1 MRQTGRH
8 CGLLR
13 EKVEGWV
20 VQGVQE
26 IREGE
31 GRGYKG
37 WQSQNAKSI
46 GMYVEAGSVFSAQD
60 DVTSSR

>member
-26 IREGE
+26 IREEE

-37 WQSQNAKSI
+37 WQS
-46 GMYVEAGSVFSAQD
+46 
-60 DVTSSR
+60 

>member
-26 IREGE
+26 IREEE

-37 WQSQNAKSI
+37 WQSYNNSF
-46 GMYVEAGSVFSAQD
+46 YRDYRDLLSFL
-60 DVTSSR
+60 